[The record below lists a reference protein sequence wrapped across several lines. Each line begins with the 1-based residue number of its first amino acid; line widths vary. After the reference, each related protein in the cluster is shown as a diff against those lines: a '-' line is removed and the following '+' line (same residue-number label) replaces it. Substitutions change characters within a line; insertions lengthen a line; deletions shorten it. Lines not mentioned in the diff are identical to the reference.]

1 MNSPQDGPAVSS
13 GAVSS
18 SGAQFSW
25 TMLHERELFEYQI
38 ISARINE
45 ADAKMW
51 QVPGL
56 TMTAQAF
63 LLTITLSADFKM
75 GAHIVGAGM
84 GALIAWMSYQ
94 LMSKHRHF
102 HQLDTAMLRYLEER
116 IGLSSISIYG
126 WPPQVVEP
134 PSTWLIR
141 RRSVSVWK
149 RGIAVIGIVNMLLI
163 PAFAFTPWF

>member
-1 MNSPQDGPAVSS
+1 MNPQQNGPAVSPIPIP
-13 GAVSS
+13 SS
-18 SGAQFSW
+18 DTQVSW
-25 TMLHERELFEYQI
+25 TKLHERELFEYQI

-102 HQLDTAMLRYLEER
+102 HQLDTAMLRHLEER

-134 PSTWLIR
+134 STTWLVR

-149 RGIAVIGIVNMLLI
+149 RGIAVIGIVNILLI

>member
-1 MNSPQDGPAVSS
+1 MNLPQDGPAVFPTS
-13 GAVSS
+13 VSNS
-18 SGAQFSW
+18 DAQVSW
-25 TMLHERELFEYQI
+25 TKLYERELFEYQI

-102 HQLDTAMLRYLEER
+102 HQLDTAMLRHLESR
-116 IGLSSISIYG
+116 IGLSSISVYG
-126 WPPQVVEP
+126 WPSQVVEP
-134 PSTWLIR
+134 PSTWLVR

-149 RGIAVIGIVNMLLI
+149 RGIALIGIVNLLLI